1 MKVLGITG
9 GVGAGKSTVLMY
21 LKEHYGARVIQADQV
36 GHLLQQPHESCY
48 RRIVEL
54 FGTTVLNADGTIS
67 RPKLGAVVYTD
78 PQKMARLNAIMHPSI
93 RRWIKSEVEAE
104 QKRGCVPFVTVEAAL
119 LLEDHYDEICD
130 EIWYVHTDDA
140 VRIKRLQESRGYSEE
155 MCRRIMA
162 NQKNECDFRAACQL
176 VIDNSSDIVQNTYE
190 QMDKGL
196 REHGFL

>member
-9 GVGAGKSTVLMY
+9 GVGAGKSTVLTY

-36 GHLLQQPHESCY
+36 GHLLQRPGESCY

-54 FGTTVLNADGTIS
+54 FGPAVLNADGTIS
-67 RPKLGAVVYTD
+67 RPKLGAIVYAD

-93 RRWIKSEVEAE
+93 RRWIKAEVETE
-104 QKRGCVPFVTVEAAL
+104 RKRGRVPFVTIEAAL

-130 EIWYVHTDDA
+130 EIWYIYTDDA
-140 VRIKRLQESRGYSEE
+140 VRIKRLQQSRGYLEE
-155 MCRRIMA
+155 QCRSIMA
-162 NQKNECDFRAACQL
+162 NQKKESDFRAACQL

>member
-36 GHLLQQPHESCY
+36 GHLLQRPHESCY
-48 RRIVEL
+48 LRIVEL
-54 FGTTVLNADGTIS
+54 FGSTVLNADGTINRS
-67 RPKLGAVVYTD
+67 KLGAIVYAD

-155 MCRRIMA
+155 MCRTIMA

>member
-36 GHLLQQPHESCY
+36 GHLLQQPPESCY

-67 RPKLGAVVYTD
+67 RPKLGAIVYTD

>member
-36 GHLLQQPHESCY
+36 GHLLQRPHESCY

-54 FGTTVLNADGTIS
+54 FGSTVLNADGTIS
-67 RPKLGAVVYTD
+67 RPKLGAIVYAD

-119 LLEDHYDEICD
+119 LLEDDYDEICD

-190 QMDKGL
+190 QIDKGL

>member
-67 RPKLGAVVYTD
+67 RPKLGAIVYTD

-162 NQKNECDFRAACQL
+162 NQKNEDAISGLL
-176 VIDNSSDIVQNTYE
+176 VNW
-190 QMDKGL
+190 
-196 REHGFL
+196 

>member
-36 GHLLQQPHESCY
+36 GHLLQRPHESCY

-54 FGTTVLNADGTIS
+54 FGSTVLNADGTIS
-67 RPKLGAVVYTD
+67 RPKLGAIVYAD

-130 EIWYVHTDDA
+130 EIWYIHTDDA

-155 MCRRIMA
+155 KCRRIMA

-190 QMDKGL
+190 QIDKGL